1 MKIYHYDWNLSARQ
15 KLLRRWKFITIIKIY
30 HWNENVSLW
39 WKIITVMKINH
50 SAEIFLL
57 NIMKIVYFDEKFLL
71 WRQFI
76 IKMEIYYCDNWG
88 ENILLWC
95 KFLTV
100 LHYKRNKNEITFL
113 ETIVVWC
120 IITWMTKNFFLVDN
134 FALYVFSILQSWVPK
149 CSFTTLWGGG
159 ISLSL
164 NYLNR
169 VVIDRY
175 GNFHLT
181 DTDTDMLIITKADT
195 DKKENKFTDT
205 DNQKRNSPIPIWK
218 IIRYRY
224 NHFN

>member
-57 NIMKIVYFDEKFLL
+57 NIMKIVYFDENFLL

-120 IITWMTKNFFLVDN
+120 IITWMTKNFFWSIILLCMFLAYYKVEFQN
-134 FALYVFSILQSWVPK
+134 VALQLYGV
-149 CSFTTLWGGG
+149 GG
-159 ISLSL
+159 
-164 NYLNR
+164 Y
-169 VVIDRY
+169 
-175 GNFHLT
+175 HCHW
-181 DTDTDMLIITKADT
+181 IT
-195 DKKENKFTDT
+195 
-205 DNQKRNSPIPIWK
+205 
-218 IIRYRY
+218 
-224 NHFN
+224 